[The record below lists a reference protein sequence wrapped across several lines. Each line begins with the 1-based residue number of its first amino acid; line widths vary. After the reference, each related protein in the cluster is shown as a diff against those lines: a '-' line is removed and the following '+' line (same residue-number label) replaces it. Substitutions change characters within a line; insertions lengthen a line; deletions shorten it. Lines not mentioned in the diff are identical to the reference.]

1 MAVSRKGGPV
11 TLKDVAAHARVSLS
25 TASRALNGSSR
36 NVSDALRARVERS
49 AADLNYST
57 NLLAQGIA
65 RGLSETVAVMVG
77 SIVDPYFAGIVSG
90 VTEVAE
96 ANGLVVTIITTGG
109 DPSRERSALNAIRG
123 QRPRHVVMTVSR
135 TLDEDTEERVGR
147 ALADYEQMGGTV
159 AFVGGGIEGFR
170 TLEVD
175 NAGAARALGG
185 ALVAAGYQRFAL
197 LGGPSH
203 LATPVARQR
212 GFVEGVTAAGGEAP
226 LAWRIPS
233 KINRAGGYAAA
244 AQILATGARPDCFFA
259 VADVMAI
266 GALAAIRDAGL
277 VPGVDVGIAGFGD
290 VELLEDFTPSLTTV
304 RLPLERMGRQAV
316 ELVLDPHPG
325 ALVSSIG
332 GEVMLRASTPPRPT
346 S

>member
-1 MAVSRKGGPV
+1 MAHQKSRSV

-109 DPSRERSALNAIRG
+109 DPVRERSALNAIRG

-135 TLDEDTEERVGR
+135 TLDIATEEQVRL

-159 AFVGGGIEGFR
+159 AFVGGGIEGFH
-170 TLEVD
+170 TLEVQ
-175 NAGAARALGG
+175 NEESAGALAT
-185 ALVAAGYQRFAL
+185 ALVGAGYRHFGVL
-197 LGGPSH
+197 SGPSH

-212 GFVEGVTAAGGEAP
+212 GFVDGVTAAGGEAP
-226 LAWRIPS
+226 ESWRVASP
-233 KINRAGGYAAA
+233 INRAGGYAAA
-244 AQILATGARPDCFFA
+244 AEVLASGARPDCFFA
-259 VADVMAI
+259 VADVMAV

-277 VPGVDVGIAGFGD
+277 RPGVDIGIAGFGD

-304 RLPLERMGRQAV
+304 RLPLEDMGRRAV
-316 ELVLDPHPG
+316 KLVLDPHAGP
-325 ALVSSIG
+325 LVHPIG
-332 GEVMLRASTPPRPT
+332 GAVMLRASTPVRT
-346 S
+346 AS

>member
-1 MAVSRKGGPV
+1 VVKGTNGSA
-11 TLKDVAAHARVSLS
+11 TLKDVAAYARVSLS

-49 AADLNYST
+49 AAELNYST

-109 DPSRERSALNAIRG
+109 DPARERSALTAIRG

-135 TLDEDTEERVGR
+135 TLDEDTEEQVSRT
-147 ALADYEQMGGTV
+147 LAEYERIGGTV
-159 AFVGGGIEGFR
+159 AFLGSGIDGFR

-175 NAGAARALGG
+175 NEGAARDLGR
-185 ALVAAGYQRFAL
+185 ALVGHGYQTFAL
-197 LGGPSH
+197 LTGPEH
-203 LATPVARQR
+203 LATPVARAR
-212 GFVEGVTAAGGEAP
+212 GFADGVTAVGGAAP
-226 LAWRIPS
+226 ETWRAASPM
-233 KINRAGGYAAA
+233 NRAGGYAAA
-244 AQILATGARPDCFFA
+244 TELLAGGARPECIFA

-277 VPGVDVGIAGFGD
+277 VPGVDIGIAGFGD

-304 RLPLERMGRQAV
+304 RLPLESMGARAV
-316 ELVLDPHPG
+316 DLVMNLHPVN
-325 ALVSSIG
+325 LVERIG
-332 GEVMLRASTPPRPT
+332 GRVLLRASTPPRSAP
-346 S
+346 